1 MSAPVRLDVWLWA
14 ARFFKTRALAKQ
26 AIDGGKVEV
35 DDAHGKPG
43 RSVQPGQR
51 LRISRG
57 EERFEVEVLALSA
70 KRGPAA
76 QAQTLY
82 QETATSLAERERL
95 REMRRAGGISVD
107 HPAKRPDKHARRQLR
122 ETKHGRS

>member
-35 DDAHGKPG
+35 DEAHGKPG

-57 EERFEVEVLALSA
+57 EERFEVEVLALSG
-70 KRGPAA
+70 KRGPAEH
-76 QAQTLY
+76 AQTLY
-82 QETATSLAERERL
+82 QETAASVAERERL
-95 REMRRAGGISVD
+95 REMRSAGGISVD
-107 HPAKRPDKHARRQLR
+107 HPVKRPDKHARRQLR